1 MTELGGDTITNPSK
15 SEAPVPVSHPHQ
27 EAWDWLDSISD
38 TEEQRLDGQASY
50 LRSLMVGEDDR
61 LGRIGSGVQY
71 VVYALPNEKVF
82 KVSQTRMSARNEYKR
97 QGGDEIEV
105 AEILRLREEG
115 AGYIQ
120 KLVSEHPE
128 ASSLFG
134 NPVFNGES
142 GTAGAFEQ
150 DRLTFLGLDGF
161 NALSSSEQVD
171 YIHKYIE
178 VMKHMWSYG
187 CSDRS
192 MNFQVNT
199 GLDLQ
204 GNVVLADFG
213 EMDIR
218 KESALK
224 RIQDGRWNQAW
235 GVRVLNQEVR
245 SVAIGMFESEL
256 TEAKLDELWAKNLK

>member
-1 MTELGGDTITNPSK
+1 MIHPSD
-15 SEAPVPVSHPHQ
+15 SEESASATRTHQ
-27 EAWDWLDSISD
+27 DAWDRLDSIAD
-38 TEEQRLDGQASY
+38 TEEQWIDGQASY

-71 VVYALPNEKVF
+71 VVYALPGDRVF

-105 AEILRLREEG
+105 GEILRLREEG
-115 AGYIQ
+115 ADYVR
-120 KLVSEHPE
+120 KLVSENPE
-128 ASSLFG
+128 SSGLFG

-150 DRLTFLGLDGF
+150 DMLTFIEGDSF
-161 NALSSSEQVD
+161 NALPVSEQTD

-178 VMKHMWSYG
+178 VIKSMWSYG

-199 GLDLQ
+199 GLDSE

-213 EMDIR
+213 EMDVT
-218 KESALK
+218 KANTLK
-224 RIQDGRWNQAW
+224 TIQDGRWNNAW
-235 GVRVLNQEVR
+235 GIRVLSEEVQ
-245 SVAIGMFESEL
+245 SIAIGMFESEL